1 MKISIVIC
9 TYNRAQ
15 YIGHTLDCLAANA
28 IDGIGEVLLIDNNS
42 TDATADICH
51 RFAEAH
57 PSFPFRYVVETAQG
71 LSHARNRGLAE
82 AAGEWV
88 VFLDDDAFVTADY
101 VARLSGHIGRQPAM
115 DAFGGRID
123 PLYESGA
130 EPAWMS
136 PWAYSWVSAINLG
149 DAVRPMQG
157 KTLPI
162 GANMGVRRD
171 LALAVGGFNT
181 QLGRSGKNTMAGEEK
196 DFFNRIRERG
206 GRILYLPDVRVQ
218 HCIPP
223 SRTTLDFIARLGDGV
238 GASERYRTKNIG
250 QCAYLKR
257 LAGEAVKWV
266 ATLLLWARYAIVG
279 QRIKGT
285 ALVKFRW
292 HVTKALAP
300 PPTPPQGRGVE

>member
-1 MKISIVIC
+1 M
-9 TYNRAQ
+9 
-15 YIGHTLDCLAANA
+15 
-28 IDGIGEVLLIDNNS
+28 LLLDNNS
-42 TDATADICH
+42 TDGTADICH

-123 PLYESGA
+123 PLYESGT

-149 DAVRPMQG
+149 DKVRAFSANAF
-157 KTLPI
+157 PI

-171 LALAVGGFNT
+171 LALAINGFNT

-196 DFFNRIRERG
+196 DFFCRLRSRG
-206 GRILYLPDVRVQ
+206 ATILYLPDVRVQ

-238 GASERYRTKNIG
+238 GASERCRTKGIG
-250 QCAYLKR
+250 QCAYVKR
-257 LAGEAVKWV
+257 LAAEGVKWA
-266 ATLLLWARYAIVG
+266 ATLLLWLRYAAVG
-279 QRIKGT
+279 QWIKGK
-285 ALVKFRW
+285 ALAVFRW
-292 HVTKALAP
+292 HVTKKLII
-300 PPTPPQGRGVE
+300 EN